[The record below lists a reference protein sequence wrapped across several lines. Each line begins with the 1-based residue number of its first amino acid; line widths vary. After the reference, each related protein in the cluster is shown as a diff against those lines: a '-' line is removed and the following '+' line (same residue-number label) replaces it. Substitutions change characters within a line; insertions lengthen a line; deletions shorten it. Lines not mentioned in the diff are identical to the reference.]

1 MLNVPCESGTCCARH
16 VLDAARA
23 QQWRDALEAL
33 HARPWVDVAE
43 ERVLSSAWPCG
54 ERQCVACLLHRLQ
67 APHAYAVLAD
77 ARVQTAGHVASRLH
91 AVADLEVLGKAR

>member
-23 QQWRDALEAL
+23 QQRRDALEAL

-43 ERVLSSAWPCG
+43 ERVQHGRAANGSASHASFT
-54 ERQCVACLLHRLQ
+54 VYKHRMHTPSWLMHESRPQ
-67 APHAYAVLAD
+67 AA
-77 ARVQTAGHVASRLH
+77 
-91 AVADLEVLGKAR
+91 